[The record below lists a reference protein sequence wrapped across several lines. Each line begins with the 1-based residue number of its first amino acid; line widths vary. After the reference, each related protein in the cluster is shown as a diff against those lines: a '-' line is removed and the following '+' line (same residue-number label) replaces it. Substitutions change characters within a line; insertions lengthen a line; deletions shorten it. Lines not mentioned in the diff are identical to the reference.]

1 MRLPTPG
8 LSDVKQYVPNI
19 DIAKRKTGR
28 QTERERGEGM
38 GGEERTKG
46 GKEGVAIT

>member
-28 QTERERGEGM
+28 QTEREQGEGM